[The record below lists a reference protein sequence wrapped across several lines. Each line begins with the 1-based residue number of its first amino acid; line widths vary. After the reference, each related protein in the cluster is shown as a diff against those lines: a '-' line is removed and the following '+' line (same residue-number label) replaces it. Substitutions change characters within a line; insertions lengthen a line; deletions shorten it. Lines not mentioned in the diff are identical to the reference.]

1 MEQSGRLG
9 RRAFLGGAAAGV
21 GGIGPGRAQPA
32 PVRIGVLEDM
42 STAMASV
49 YGQGSV
55 IAAELALEDFGPE
68 VAGRR
73 IELVSADHRSKPDIA
88 TAIAREWFDQ
98 QGVSMIT
105 GLDNSAIALSV
116 QALARE
122 KNRISI
128 ITGSG
133 ATEITGAQC
142 SPNGLHWVIDA
153 YALAHAVPR
162 PLLAAGDKTW
172 FNVVADITLGKSLVK
187 EITPVIE
194 AGGGRIVGQ
203 VFHPLLAS
211 DLSSFIIEA
220 QSSRAQVIG
229 LFDVG
234 GDAVNAIKQASEFGV
249 IAGGQKLAGLWLTV
263 TDIHAVGLPT
273 SAGDLLRR
281 GVLLGPGRS
290 GQGVVEAIHGA
301 GQGSAQQFPGRG
313 VRRHGALP
321 EGGAPGR
328 HHRCRRGDGEHART
342 PCPVQD
348 FMTHDGVVRI
358 DGRVMRDVHILQAKR
373 PEESQGEWDL
383 ARIVGTLPG
392 PEAFRPLAQ
401 SDCPLVKR

>member
-273 SAGDLLRR
+273 
-281 GVLLGPGRS
+281 
-290 GQGVVEAIHGA
+290 
-301 GQGSAQQFPGRG
+301 AQQIYFAEAFYWDQDDQARAWSKRFMARAKAAPNSFQAGVYG
-313 VRRHGALP
+313 AIAHYLKAVRRAGTTDAAEVMASMRAL
-321 EGGAPGR
+321 
-328 HHRCRRGDGEHART
+328 
-342 PCPVQD
+342 PVQD

-358 DGRVMRDVHILQAKR
+358 DGRVIRDVHILQAKR